1 MANGKIE
8 FGVENIKNVFV
19 VAKALLKEGYE
30 VLLNQDELGNM
41 MLYYNKVAWTEKTF
55 TLISFNEIDL
65 LHIAKEKKEIDE

>member
-8 FGVENIKNVFV
+8 FGVENVKSVFV

-41 MLYYNKVAWTEKTF
+41 MLYYNKVAWTDRTY
-55 TLISFNEIDL
+55 TLISFDEIDL
-65 LHIAKEKKEIDE
+65 LSVAKEKKESDE